1 VLQELKA
8 DPVLRDV
15 PVIMVTIVDD
25 KNLGYTLGAAEY
37 MTKPIDREQ
46 LSAIL
51 HRYRCANPPCPVL
64 LVEDDETTR
73 EMMRSMLQRE
83 GWHVSEA
90 ANGREGLE
98 RVAESTP
105 NVILLDLMM
114 PEMDGFEFL
123 AELRR
128 TERWRRIPVVVITA
142 KELSAEDRRR
152 LSGSVERILLKGE
165 TSREALLAQVRELV
179 ATCV

>member
-1 VLQELKA
+1 
-8 DPVLRDV
+8 
-15 PVIMVTIVDD
+15 MVTIVDD

-37 MTKPIDREQ
+37 LTKPIDREH

-51 HRYRCANPPCPVL
+51 QRFRCASPPCPVL

-83 GWHVSEA
+83 GWRVSEA
-90 ANGREGLE
+90 ANGREGLD
-98 RVAESTP
+98 RVAQAIP

-123 AELRR
+123 DQLRR
-128 TERWRRIPVVVITA
+128 NERWRSIPVVVITA
-142 KELSAEDRRR
+142 KELSADDRRR
-152 LSGSVERILLKGE
+152 LNGSVERILLKGE

-179 ATCV
+179 AACV